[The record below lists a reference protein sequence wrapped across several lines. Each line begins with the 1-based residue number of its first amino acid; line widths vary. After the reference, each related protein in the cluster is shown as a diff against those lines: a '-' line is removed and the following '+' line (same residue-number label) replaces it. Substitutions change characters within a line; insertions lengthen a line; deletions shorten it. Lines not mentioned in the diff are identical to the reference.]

1 MLSVRFASG
10 HYYDADRQAV
20 LFTAFYDHRVIA
32 CAITVRTLCEQF
44 GADARIP
51 IANFERQR
59 YLIERLVEE
68 LIHEGRFEADGSI
81 LICSPD
87 CGWLHDA
94 SHRPIGKA
102 ATIESGPTS
111 PFAVS
116 EGLQVPERSHD

>member
-10 HYYDADRQAV
+10 HYYDAERQV
-20 LFTAFYDHRVIA
+20 VMFTAFHDHRIIP
-32 CAITVRTLCEQF
+32 CAVTLRTLCERF
-44 GADARIP
+44 GADPRIP

-94 SHRPIGKA
+94 SHRPVREPA
-102 ATIESGPTS
+102 DTEPCLPS

-116 EGLQVPERSHD
+116 